1 MRVNYLAIFGMDGAG
16 KTTAFKIVEKYMK
29 SIGRDVVS
37 VHEPGGTPIGQTLR
51 TILKSPSE
59 ERIDSI
65 SEALLFF
72 TSRNQ
77 LLKNVVM
84 PSLRDGKFVI
94 SDRCFICSQAM
105 QGFSGNVPDGLMN
118 SLVEHAVPL
127 KPDAYI
133 YLDVE
138 PRVGLARV
146 MSRGELDRIESK
158 GLEYF
163 YKVREGYLKY
173 VNQQHTWVIDAN
185 KSLEDVEAQLL
196 HALKQL
202 FGE

>member
-1 MRVNYLAIFGMDGAG
+1 MRINYLAIFGMDGAG
-16 KTTAFKIVEKYMK
+16 KTTALEIVEKYVK
-29 SIGRDVVS
+29 SLGRDVVS
-37 VHEPGGTPIGQTLR
+37 VSEPGGTPVGQTLR

-59 ERIDSI
+59 EKIDST

-77 LLKNVVM
+77 LLKNIVM
-84 PSLRDGKFVI
+84 PSLRDGKFVL
-94 SDRCFICSQAM
+94 SDRCFKCSQAM
-105 QGFSGNVPDGLMN
+105 QGFSGSVPEGLIDA
-118 SLVEHAVPL
+118 LVEHAVPV

-133 YLDVE
+133 YLDVD

-146 MSRGELDRIESK
+146 KSRGEVDRIESK

-163 YKVREGYLKY
+163 NKVREGYLKY
-173 VNQQHTWVIDAN
+173 ANDQSTWVIDAN
-185 KSLEDVEAQLL
+185 KSLEEVEEQLL